1 MRYQNLLKK
10 RAQCNGRP
18 PLDPTLS
25 PLFILPLTHTRSNRK
40 GIMSGDFDIIV
51 RNGHLIAPKN
61 QWDGPA
67 AIAVKD
73 GLIAAIDD
81 KIAGTADREI
91 DAAGLYVTPGLIDI
105 HMHAYGGYRG
115 WLFPD
120 QHALP

>member
-1 MRYQNLLKK
+1 MLKK

-18 PLDPTLS
+18 PFDPIRS
-25 PLFILPLTHTRSNRK
+25 PWFILPRTLTGSNRK

-51 RNGHLIAPKN
+51 RNGHLIDPKN
-61 QWDGPA
+61 QCDGPA

-73 GLIAAIDD
+73 GLIAD
-81 KIAGTADREI
+81 TADRKI

-105 HMHAYGGYRG
+105 HMHAYDGYRG

-120 QHALP
+120 QHGLP

>member
-1 MRYQNLLKK
+1 MLKK

-25 PLFILPLTHTRSNRK
+25 PWFILPLTHTRSN
-40 GIMSGDFDIIV
+40 
-51 RNGHLIAPKN
+51 
-61 QWDGPA
+61 PA

-73 GLIAAIDD
+73 GLIAD
-81 KIAGTADREI
+81 TADRKI
-91 DAAGLYVTPGLIDI
+91 DVAGLYVTPGLIDI
-105 HMHAYGGYRG
+105 HMHACGGYRG